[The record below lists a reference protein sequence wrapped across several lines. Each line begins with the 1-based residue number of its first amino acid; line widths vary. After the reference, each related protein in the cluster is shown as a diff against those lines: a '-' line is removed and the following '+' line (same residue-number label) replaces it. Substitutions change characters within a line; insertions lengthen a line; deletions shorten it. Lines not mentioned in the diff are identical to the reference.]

1 MTPDRPV
8 RMLVTRPEPDAQLT
22 VARLRAL
29 DIDSL
34 AVPLLKRTPLAVPL
48 PPPER
53 FAALALTSANGLRTL
68 AERGAVDAY
77 RRLPVYA
84 VGTRTAIEAEVLG
97 FPKVFDAGGTLADLA
112 EFIVHAGI
120 PGPVF
125 HPAGQHRSGDL
136 ARSVADHGIVVET
149 VPIYDMVAA
158 DRLPEE
164 VVGDLEAGAISAVLF
179 YSTRTARTFLS
190 CLGDRLTRQI
200 GADVEMLC
208 LSETVAAPLVAARCT
223 RISLADK
230 PEDGAMMTLALA
242 FAREQNRA

>member
-1 MTPDRPV
+1 MTTDSSV

-29 DIDSL
+29 DID
-34 AVPLLKRTPLAVPL
+34 AVAAPLLKRTPLSAPL

-53 FAALALTSANGLRTL
+53 FAGLALTSANGLRAL

-77 RRLPVYA
+77 RHLPVYA

-112 EFIVHAGI
+112 ELIIHAGI

-136 ARSVADHGIVVET
+136 ARSVADHGVIVDT
-149 VPIYDMVAA
+149 VPMYDMVAV
-158 DRLPEE
+158 DHLPEN
-164 VVGDLEAGAISAVLF
+164 VVGELEAGAISAVLF
-179 YSTRTARTFLS
+179 YSSRTAKTFVS
-190 CLGDRLTRQI
+190 CLGEGLTRQMR
-200 GADVEMLC
+200 ADVEMLC

-223 RISLADK
+223 RISLADQ
-230 PEDGAMMTLALA
+230 PEDSAMMALALA